1 MSAQLI
7 SPYRACDGEVYR
19 IIRKFDFG
27 LFFTNRFL
35 QLCYTDNKKNGVARV
50 KSFKMLS
57 VGILTEDGLRDF
69 PLIDGII
76 INQENS
82 HRMWILEMFID
93 QTYQEDFEKWMT
105 DKELLEVKVV
115 ISYPENEPA
124 AFRVSVEAIKQIGD
138 SVSVLLKGRLKRAR
152 AQYAEQLLEE
162 LLGEG
167 LNGDE
172 LLKRFESDMRSRP
185 RLKKDIQESE
195 A

>member
-1 MSAQLI
+1 M
-7 SPYRACDGEVYR
+7 
-19 IIRKFDFG
+19 RKFDFG
-27 LFFTNRFL
+27 IFLTNRFL
-35 QLCYTDNKKNGVARV
+35 QLCYTDNKKNGVERL

-57 VGILTEDGLRDF
+57 VGIVTDEGLRDF

-93 QTYQEDFEKWMT
+93 KNYQEDFDKWMT
-105 DKELLEVKVV
+105 NQELLEVKVV

-124 AFRVSVEAIKQIGD
+124 AFRVSVEAVKQIGD
-138 SVSVLLKGRLKRAR
+138 NISVLLKGRLKRAR

-167 LNGDE
+167 LGGDE